1 LPRADEAIQAT
12 VILAALG
19 GFAFVSYL
27 CFQYGMKHLNTHQA
41 VLILS
46 AELVIAAV
54 SSWLIANETMSL
66 RAWVGGTMIIAAGLI
81 SSRWGD

>member
-1 LPRADEAIQAT
+1 
-12 VILAALG
+12 
-19 GFAFVSYL
+19 
-27 CFQYGMKHLNTHQA
+27 